1 MKRLLSAI
9 LILMGLSFAYS
20 CRIVPVPPPDIV
32 RPAVELQKIQVRQ
45 HHFQVTIQD
54 GVATTVLETVFYNPN
69 PRILE
74 GTYLFPLP
82 KGASVSQ
89 FSMWIDGK
97 EMKGELLDAQKAR
110 DLYVS
115 IVRRMIDPGLL
126 EFVGRETF
134 KMQIFPIPANGEK
147 KIKLT
152 YQHLL
157 PKDGSLMQYV
167 YPLTTVGNGR
177 EDTLGKLS
185 FQINISSQIPI
196 QSIFSP
202 SHKVKVVKE
211 ENKATVS
218 FEEEK
223 AHPDRDFTLYLSSS
237 DKKVDLSFVPFRQE
251 EGEKGYF
258 LLMLSPKAKNEEIQA
273 KDMVFLFDTSGSMLA
288 GNKIEQAKEALKYCL
303 KSLRKEDRFN
313 IVTFSTTVKRYQTES
328 NLIEASKE
336 NIEKAVSFVD
346 SKVYASGA
354 TNIEDGLSVAL
365 SMASRDSKRP
375 FMLFFLTDGRPTIG
389 ATDTESILAVAKKAN
404 LPNLRLFAFGVGVDL
419 NAKLLDAMAEQNRGA
434 QEYVG
439 EKEDIEL
446 KVSNLFDKV
455 SSPVLTDISIEFPSS
470 KETKIMDV
478 YPKNFPDLF
487 KGAQVNLVGRYSGKG
502 DQVIRLKGRIG
513 EEEQTFDYEVSFPEK
528 NIENS
533 QIPRLWATRK
543 IGFLLEQI
551 RLEGA
556 ESHLKKEV
564 VDLAQEFGIVTP
576 YTSYLVLEDD
586 AQISQRPPTPR
597 PGVWQAPSSTS
608 TQDVSRQKEMEYAK
622 KSMATESGKDA
633 VETSRWIKG
642 AKEADVAYE
651 SPKSESK
658 SKAKADSMIKKID
671 DKTFYL
677 KDKIWQDSIYQG
689 KEKKI
694 RIRYMSEEYLKLLTE
709 KAAIGKYLALGP
721 KVIVVWENVA
731 YEIYND

>member
-1 MKRLLSAI
+1 M
-9 LILMGLSFAYS
+9 
-20 CRIVPVPPPDIV
+20 PPQDFV
-32 RPAVELQKIQVRQ
+32 RPIAELQKIQVRQ
-45 HHFQVTIQD
+45 HHVHVTIKD

-147 KIKLT
+147 RIKLT

-157 PKDGSLMQYV
+157 PSDGNLMSYV

-185 FQINISSQIPI
+185 FQIEIASKTPI
-196 QSIFSP
+196 QSVFSP

-218 FEEEK
+218 FEENNVQ
-223 AHPDRDFTLYLSSS
+223 PDRDVTLYLSSS
-237 DKKVDLSFVPFRQE
+237 DRKIDMSFVPFRK

-258 LLMLSPKAKNEEIQA
+258 LMMLSPKAKTEEIQS
-273 KDMVFLFDTSGSMLA
+273 KDMIFVFDTSGSMIY

-303 KSLRKEDRFN
+303 KSLRPEDRFN
-313 IVTFSTTVKRYQTES
+313 IVTFATTVKRYDS
-328 NLIEASKE
+328 ANNLLDASKE

-346 SKVYASGA
+346 AKIYASGA
-354 TNIEDGLSVAL
+354 TNIEEGLATAL
-365 SMASRDSKRP
+365 AMAPRDSKRP
-375 FMLFFLTDGRPTIG
+375 FMVFFLTDGRPTIG
-389 ATDTESILAVAKKAN
+389 ATDTESILSVAKKAN
-404 LPNLRLFAFGVGVDL
+404 VANLRLFAFGVGVDL
-419 NAKLLDAMAEQNRGA
+419 NAKLLDALAEQNKGA
-434 QEYVG
+434 QDYVG

-455 SSPVLTDISIEFPSS
+455 SSPVLTDISIEFPSN
-470 KETKIMDV
+470 KDIKITDV

-487 KGAQVNLVGRYSGKG
+487 KGSQVNLVGRFTGKG
-502 DQVIRLKGRIG
+502 DQVVRLKGRIG
-513 EEEQTFDYEVSFPEK
+513 DKEQEFDYELSFPEK
-528 NIENS
+528 DIDND

-551 RLEGA
+551 RLEGS
-556 ESHLKKEV
+556 ESNLKKEIV
-564 VDLAQEFGIVTP
+564 ELAQEFGIVTP
-576 YTSYLVLEDD
+576 YTSYLVLEDE
-586 AQISQRPPTPR
+586 AQISRQPLPPGAVRP
-597 PGVWQAPSSTS
+597 QSTWS
-608 TQDVSRQKEMEYAK
+608 NVDREDRRKMETAS
-622 KSMATESGKDA
+622 KSMQAESGQDA
-633 VETSRWIKG
+633 VETSRWIKS

-651 SPKSESK
+651 ATKGGSK
-658 SKAKADSMIKKID
+658 NSMQKLEKKIKKID

-677 KDKIWQDSIYQG
+677 KDNTWYDSIYQG

-694 RIRYMSEEYLKLLTE
+694 RIRYMSEEYLNLLSE
-709 KAAIGKYLALGP
+709 KSAIGKFLALGP
-721 KVIVVWENVA
+721 KVVVVWENTA

>member
-1 MKRLLSAI
+1 MKRLLCI
-9 LILMGLSFAYS
+9 FLLLLGLCFSHA
-20 CRIVPVPPPDIV
+20 CRIVPMPPQDFV
-32 RPAVELQKIQVRQ
+32 RPIAELQKIQVRQ
-45 HHFQVTIQD
+45 HHVHVTIKD

-147 KIKLT
+147 RIKLT

-157 PKDGSLMQYV
+157 PSDGNLMSYV

-185 FQINISSQIPI
+185 FQIEIASKTPI
-196 QSIFSP
+196 QSVFSP

-218 FEEEK
+218 FEENNVQ
-223 AHPDRDFTLYLSSS
+223 PDRDVTLYLSSS
-237 DKKVDLSFVPFRQE
+237 DRKIDMSFVPFRK

-258 LLMLSPKAKNEEIQA
+258 LMMLSPKAKTEEIQS
-273 KDMVFLFDTSGSMLA
+273 KDMIFVFDTSGSMIY

-303 KSLRKEDRFN
+303 KSLRPEDRFN
-313 IVTFSTTVKRYQTES
+313 IVTFATTVKRYDS
-328 NLIEASKE
+328 ANNLLDASKE

-346 SKVYASGA
+346 AKIYASGA
-354 TNIEDGLSVAL
+354 TNIEEGLATAL
-365 SMASRDSKRP
+365 AMAPRDSKRP
-375 FMLFFLTDGRPTIG
+375 FMVFFLTDGRPTIG
-389 ATDTESILAVAKKAN
+389 ATDTESILSVAKKAN
-404 LPNLRLFAFGVGVDL
+404 VANLRLFAFGVGVDL
-419 NAKLLDAMAEQNRGA
+419 NAKLLDALAEQNKGA
-434 QEYVG
+434 QDYVG

-455 SSPVLTDISIEFPSS
+455 SSPVLTDISIEFPSN
-470 KETKIMDV
+470 KDIKITDV

-487 KGAQVNLVGRYSGKG
+487 KGSQVNLVGRFTGKG
-502 DQVIRLKGRIG
+502 DQVVRLKGRIG
-513 EEEQTFDYEVSFPEK
+513 DKEQEFDYELSFPEK
-528 NIENS
+528 DIDND

-551 RLEGA
+551 RLEGS
-556 ESHLKKEV
+556 ESNLKKEIV
-564 VDLAQEFGIVTP
+564 ELAQEFGIVTP
-576 YTSYLVLEDD
+576 YTSYLVLEDE
-586 AQISQRPPTPR
+586 AQISRQPLPPGAVRP
-597 PGVWQAPSSTS
+597 QSTWS
-608 TQDVSRQKEMEYAK
+608 NVDREDRRKMETAS
-622 KSMATESGKDA
+622 KSMQAESGQDA
-633 VETSRWIKG
+633 VETSRWIKS

-651 SPKSESK
+651 ATKGGSK
-658 SKAKADSMIKKID
+658 NSMQKLEKKIKKID

-677 KDKIWQDSIYQG
+677 KDNTWYDSIYQG

-694 RIRYMSEEYLKLLTE
+694 RIRYMSEEYLNLLSE
-709 KAAIGKYLALGP
+709 KSAIGKFLALGP
-721 KVIVVWENVA
+721 KVVVVWENTA